1 MTLLSLLM
9 YFSLDSVLNINMIT
23 LAFLWLAFFNI
34 PFHLNFRIL
43 FFCLC
48 ALSVFLV
55 VRIVTGNLHSPVHT
69 LAGPL
74 PRHHLYFCIPH
85 T

>member
-9 YFSLDSVLNINMIT
+9 HFSLDSILNINRMT
-23 LAFLWLAFFNI
+23 LAFLWLAFFNMS
-34 PFHLNFRIL
+34 FHLNFQIL

-48 ALSVFLV
+48 VLSVFLV
-55 VRIVTGNLHSPVHT
+55 IRIVTGNLHFPAHS

-74 PRHHLYFCIPH
+74 PRHHLYLCIPH
-85 T
+85 A